1 MVAVEVSIKMIR
13 LARYGGRLLE
23 AKSIGELD
31 SRDERPMVKGIAQ
44 ILRGVKDKRNRQEL
58 ADRQIQSFKKEGIR
72 FDYAEFLNLCGLS
85 DK

>member
-1 MVAVEVSIKMIR
+1 MIR
-13 LARYGGRLLE
+13 LLRYGSGLFE

-31 SRDERPMVKGIAQ
+31 ARDERPMVKGIAQ

-72 FDYAEFLNLCGLS
+72 FDYSEFLNLCGLS